1 LAEAGCCFLFLGL
14 LAVYHFQ
21 NRPRFAPDP
30 TLVAELADAV
40 ILEDEALPAADSD
53 TSPQRPPG
61 LPAFSARR
69 DWPQW
74 RGPRRDGV
82 STETGL
88 LSDWPEK
95 GPPEVWRVKGGS
107 GYSAV
112 VVNGGRTFTMVR
124 EDNQEIVVCWD
135 AATGKERWRF
145 PYDCPYSNGQGSG
158 PRSTPAVDGDLIYT
172 VGATGL
178 FHCLETATGKRRWR
192 HDLLGEFKAH
202 NLGWGVSFSPLVAGD
217 LVFTM
222 PGGPDGY
229 SLAAFNK
236 RSGDLVWK
244 GLADPAGYSSPLA
257 ITAGGV
263 RQIVF
268 FTGHSLVGVTPQ
280 DGKLLW
286 RFPWRNPQLVNAA
299 TPIFFRAR
307 LGGGVGKPAPG
318 GGEGE
323 ASSST
328 EGRQAGEPATTGGNA
343 VGDYLFISSDYGKGC
358 ALLKVSGNGKQAS
371 VALVYEGNQMQNHF
385 ASSVLYRGHLYGFN
399 DATLACLDVRTGKT
413 LWKQRGFDKG
423 SLLAADGR
431 LYILGEH
438 GKLALAEATPQ
449 EYRELS
455 QFQPFR
461 SRCWTAPVLADG
473 KLYLRDEQEVLC
485 LDLKKR

>member
-1 LAEAGCCFLFLGL
+1 MVSADKRQHAPGRSLRWPEAIVCFLLFGL
-14 LAVYHFQ
+14 LAFYHFQ

-30 TLVAELADAV
+30 VLVTELADAV
-40 ILEDEALPAADSD
+40 ILEDSD
-53 TSPQRPPG
+53 TGPNRQRE
-61 LPAFSARR
+61 

-88 LSDWPEK
+88 LPDWPEK
-95 GPPEVWRVKGGS
+95 GPPEAWRVKGGS

-112 VVNGGRTFTMVR
+112 VVTGGRAFTMLR
-124 EDNQEIVVCWD
+124 EGNQEVVVCWD

-178 FHCLETATGKRRWR
+178 FHCLETATGKKRWR

-202 NLGWGVSFSPLVAGD
+202 NLGWGVSFSPLVEGD

-229 SLAAFNK
+229 SLAAFDK

-244 GLADPAGYSSPLA
+244 GLADPAGYSSPIA

-286 RFPWRNPQLVNAA
+286 RFPWTTQHGVNAA

-307 LGGGVGKPAPG
+307 SSEPG
-318 GGEGE
+318 GHPE
-323 ASSST
+323 S
-328 EGRQAGEPATTGGNA
+328 RGGKA
-343 VGDYLFISSDYGKGC
+343 VGDYLFISSNYGKGC
-358 ALLKVSGNGKQAS
+358 ALLKVSGQGSHATVS
-371 VALVYEGNQMQNHF
+371 LVYEGNQMQNHF
-385 ASSVLYRGHLYGFN
+385 ASSVLYRGYVYGFN
-399 DATLACLDVRTGKT
+399 DATLTCLDVRTGKA

-423 SLLAADGR
+423 SLLAAADR
-431 LYILGEH
+431 LYILGER
-438 GKLALAEATPQ
+438 GNLAVAEATPEQ
-449 EYRELS
+449 YRELA
-455 QFQPFR
+455 QFQAFR

-473 KLYLRDEQEVLC
+473 RLYLRDEQEVLC
-485 LDLKKR
+485 LDLRKP